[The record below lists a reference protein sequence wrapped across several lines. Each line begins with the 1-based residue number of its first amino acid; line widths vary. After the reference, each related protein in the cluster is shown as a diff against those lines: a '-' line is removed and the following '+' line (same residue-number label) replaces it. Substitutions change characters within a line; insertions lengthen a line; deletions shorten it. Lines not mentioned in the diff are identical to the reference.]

1 MSTANRTKQTTEKL
15 HSSVYKKAL
24 LALAAL
30 AALGVL
36 IYSVSTAWYS
46 NVAETKGM
54 VFETDSWGF
63 EGQVQVLNEDD
74 PIAPGSSGYISL
86 QISNDSNQINR
97 LYVGADKSGMSQEIQ
112 KRIYF
117 YAPAATKVGDETVS
131 RVYLSP
137 YSSYSYTVMPKTTLL
152 LTRDYTA
159 ATPVCYEWVYDLEGY
174 YVYGTLSQANG
185 QYVLT
190 GKDSA
195 TDPVY
200 IRPVTYDLTKA
211 TFDPTSGRLLTVDGT
226 TTPQQFLAKIA
237 QTDGYEGSIGAE
249 VGSSGY
255 YPVSVKT
262 NADGSQTGVWVYLC
276 SQVEVQSATELDT
289 RIGEYAALV
298 KNGQNTDD
306 YNDYKDIQALKY
318 DVRIQITAQNLRAV
332 ETNVTSQE
340 ALLSALAE
348 ASEDDSY
355 QKISVMSDVELTEPL
370 KVAENRN
377 VVLELNGKTIAYKD
391 AAGTNAAL
399 DIAPSSQVT
408 VMNGTINATDGT
420 DAVHAIGA
428 SVSFSDM
435 TIQGRLLIDDSD
447 ERNSENM
454 TSAVRLYNS
463 KLVAADADKVGIH
476 VFGNGIQNSQTT
488 TLIVDSSTVEG
499 GYMGICG
506 NGSTAYYGTDI
517 QINNS
522 TVKGKW
528 AGIYQP
534 QRDSKLRVEG
544 NSFVEG
550 FTALAIKGGTVV
562 VRDSTITA
570 TATADAS
577 DLIKNPT
584 DSQLGRNGFADTG
597 AAVYVEAN
605 YTWADSIR
613 VEINGSTVR
622 SQANTA
628 VLVLGPQKDKVILTQ
643 VDVKQ

>member
-1 MSTANRTKQTTEKL
+1 MSTANRIKQTTEKL

-54 VFETDSWGF
+54 AFETDSWGF

-74 PIAPGSSGYISL
+74 PIAPGASGYISL

-159 ATPVCYEWVYDLEGY
+159 ATPVCYEWVYDLQGY
-174 YVYGTLSQANG
+174 YVYGTLTQTNEK
-185 QYVLT
+185 YVLT
-190 GKDSA
+190 GKDSTTA
-195 TDPVY
+195 PVY

-211 TFDPTSGRLLTVDGT
+211 TFDPTSGKLLTVDGT
-226 TTPQQFLAKIA
+226 TTTRQFLDKLA
-237 QTDGYEGSIGAE
+237 QTDGYDDAIGTE
-249 VGSSGY
+249 VGNSGY
-255 YPVSVKT
+255 YPVSVKA

-298 KNGQNTDD
+298 KNEKNTKGYEDV
-306 YNDYKDIQALKY
+306 QALKY

-340 ALLSALAE
+340 ALLSALSE
-348 ASEDDSY
+348 VSEDDSY
-355 QKISVMSDVELTEPL
+355 QKISVMSDVELTAPL

-377 VVLELNGKTIAYKD
+377 VVLELNGKTLTYKD
-391 AAGTNAAL
+391 TTGTEAAL

-435 TIQGRLLIDDSD
+435 TIRGRLLIDDSD
-447 ERNSENM
+447 ESNSENM

-463 KLVAADADKVGIH
+463 NLVAADADKVGIH

-534 QRDSKLRVEG
+534 QRDSKLRIEG

-550 FTALAIKGGTVV
+550 FTALAIKGGTVI

-570 TATADAS
+570 TATSDAS
-577 DLIKNPT
+577 SLIKNPT
-584 DSQLGRNGFADTG
+584 DDQLSRNGFADTG

-605 YTWADSIR
+605 YAWADSIR
-613 VEINGSTVR
+613 VEIKNSSVHSR
-622 SQANTA
+622 ANTA
-628 VLVLGPQKDKVILTQ
+628 VLILGPQKDKVILTQ
-643 VDVKQ
+643 VDVRQ